1 MSLLCLCLVALPIV
15 SDPARAATC
24 GTTHGN
30 WTSVPGPRFP
40 SGAEGIGA
48 YAVSPRSPR
57 ALFATNG
64 SVVMRSGDGGCSWIK
79 SYQLT
84 AGPSLDA
91 PLAGTARIES
101 IHVPIIGRT
110 VLLMVSE
117 RVGPAV
123 RPHVVVSDDGGR
135 TWSRGDAGLPP
146 AGAPERV
153 AGPADG
159 KIAYLRI
166 DVAGALDAVYAT
178 TDGGHSWEPR
188 GRLPSEA
195 SGGNPD
201 LDVDPVAPDRLWASG
216 GGGLFRSTD
225 GGRSF
230 AAVEE
235 FSETRSG
242 PVDVFH
248 FPGLPARIVA
258 FRPAF
263 GDLLRSDDGGRT
275 WLRHAAPGAPSS
287 VAHGIAADSLI
298 AGTGGRI
305 HAFVPSAASWVD
317 LNALAGTTDVAAALT
332 AVPVF
337 FARTSRTIEV
347 YRGPIGRDLRIPA
360 GTVVLPDVDL
370 PDIPPPPN
378 PPPATLS
385 PRERTIRI
393 AAGGLRT
400 VSYRLSLP
408 RIRTPLDVYLLTDS
422 SSSFKPF
429 IEGLRRGAAR
439 IVAALVDERI
449 DLRIGLAEYRDYPD
463 RETEPASE
471 EEPNFVYRQTQDL
484 TSDSGALERALES
497 IRAAGGGFY
506 NAMLGALFQTA
517 TGAGQEVFPPGP
529 ENDVP
534 PGLQAD
540 YRREALKVVILVA
553 DDRFIEEQ
561 DAYERDL
568 IKPNIPSFD
577 EVAAALDSK
586 GIHQVGLSLS
596 YDATP
601 YLRRMAS
608 ATEAFAPE
616 RGVDCDGDGEPDVA
630 VRGPLVCEVDR
641 RSLARGDAIVPA
653 IVNLVQG
660 VRTRA
665 AVHFQADAD
674 RDVVARVDPR
684 GYESVVLQS
693 SNVLTFDVTYRCPRF
708 LAGEVA
714 EVNVRATGTDVTEL
728 AHARVVCG
736 TVGDEDDPRPP
747 SALERALQ
755 ALPLVP
761 AAPTS
766 PIPEPASQAQGQGQ
780 AQSQAQAQG
789 QAAVA
794 AQEQEQ
800 PQVASAY
807 AYRAALEE
815 SAREEYALSRLRRD
829 PQPPLLP
836 LTAGAVLMAVAYGLA
851 VTGRRLGDARVGR
864 RR

>member
-1 MSLLCLCLVALPIV
+1 
-15 SDPARAATC
+15 
-24 GTTHGN
+24 
-30 WTSVPGPRFP
+30 
-40 SGAEGIGA
+40 
-48 YAVSPRSPR
+48 
-57 ALFATNG
+57 
-64 SVVMRSGDGGCSWIK
+64 MRSGDGGCSWIK

-101 IHVPIIGRT
+101 IHVPAIGRT

-117 RVGPAV
+117 TVGSVV

-135 TWSRGDAGLPP
+135 TWSLGDAGLPP
-146 AGAPERV
+146 AGTPERV

-159 KIAYLRI
+159 RIAYLRV
-166 DVAGALDAVYAT
+166 DVAGALDAMYAT

-195 SGGNPD
+195 SGGSAD
-201 LDVDPVAPDRLWASG
+201 FDVDPVAPDRVWASG

-230 AAVEE
+230 APVEE

-263 GDLLRSDDGGRT
+263 RDLLRSDDGGRT
-275 WLRHAAPGAPSS
+275 WRRHAAPGAPSS

-305 HAFVPSAASWVD
+305 NAFVPSAASWVD
-317 LNALAGTTDVAAALT
+317 LHAAAGATDVAAALT

-347 YRGPIGRDLRIPA
+347 YRGPIGRDLRIPK
-360 GTVVLPDVDL
+360 GTLVLPDVSL
-370 PDIPPPPN
+370 PDIPPPPNPPPPN

-385 PRERTIRI
+385 PRERTVRI
-393 AAGGLRT
+393 AAGGSRT

-408 RIRTPLDVYLLTDS
+408 RIHTPLDLYLLTDG

-439 IVAALVDERI
+439 IVGALIDKRI
-449 DLRIGLAEYRDYPD
+449 DLRFGLAEYRDYPD

-471 EEPNFVYRQTQDL
+471 EEPNFVYRQKQDL
-484 TSDSGALERALES
+484 TSDTTALERALES
-497 IRAAGGGFY
+497 IRADGGGFY

-540 YRREALKVVILVA
+540 YRRESLKVVILVA

-561 DAYERDL
+561 DAYRRDL

-577 EVAAALDSK
+577 EVAAALDAK
-586 GIHQVGLSLS
+586 GIRQVGLSLS
-596 YDATP
+596 SDATTD
-601 YLRRMAS
+601 LRRMAS
-608 ATEAFAPE
+608 ATGAFAPE
-616 RGVDCDGDGEPDVA
+616 RGIDCNGDGDRDVTE
-630 VRGPLVCEVDR
+630 RGPLVCELDR

-653 IVNLVQG
+653 IVSLVQG
-660 VRTRA
+660 VRTRS
-665 AVHFQADAD
+665 AVHFRAEAD
-674 RDVVARVDPR
+674 RDVVASVDPR
-684 GYESVVLQS
+684 GYQNLVMQS

-708 LAGEVA
+708 LAGKRA
-714 EVNVRATGTDVTEL
+714 EVNVRASATDVTEL
-728 AHARVVCG
+728 AHARVLCG
-736 TVGDEDDPRPP
+736 AVGDEADPRPP
-747 SALERALQ
+747 SALERALG

-807 AYRAALEE
+807 AYRAALED

-829 PQPPLLP
+829 PQPPFLP
-836 LTAGAVLMAVAYGLA
+836 VAASAVLMAVAYGLA
-851 VTGRRLGDARVGR
+851 VTGRRLGVARLGR
-864 RR
+864 RP

>member
-1 MSLLCLCLVALPIV
+1 M
-15 SDPARAATC
+15 
-24 GTTHGN
+24 
-30 WTSVPGPRFP
+30 
-40 SGAEGIGA
+40 GA
-48 YAVSPRSPR
+48 YAVSPRSPKD
-57 ALFATNG
+57 LFATNG
-64 SVVMRSGDGGCSWIK
+64 GVVMRSGDGGCSWSK
-79 SYQLT
+79 TYQLP

-91 PLAGTARIES
+91 PLAGNARIES
-101 IHVPIIGRT
+101 IHVPVIGRS

-135 TWSRGDAGLPP
+135 TWSLGDAGLPP
-146 AGAPERV
+146 AGTPERL

-159 KIAYLRI
+159 RIAYLRI

-178 TDGGHSWEPR
+178 TDGGRSWEPR
-188 GRLPSEA
+188 GRIPSEA
-195 SGGNPD
+195 SAGSTD
-201 LDVDPVAPDRLWASG
+201 LDVDPIAPDRVWASG
-216 GGGLFRSTD
+216 GGGLFRSAD

-230 AAVEE
+230 TGVEE

-258 FRPAF
+258 FRPAL
-263 GDLLRSDDGGRT
+263 GDLLQSADGGRT

-298 AGTGGRI
+298 AGAGGRI

-317 LNALAGTTDVAAALT
+317 LHAAAGATEVAAALT
-332 AVPVF
+332 GVPVF
-337 FARTSRTIEV
+337 FARTSTTIEV
-347 YRGPIGRDLRIPA
+347 YRGPIGRDLRIPK
-360 GTVVLPDVDL
+360 GTLVLPDVSL

-385 PRERTIRI
+385 PRERMVRI
-393 AAGGLRT
+393 APGGSRT

-429 IEGLRRGAAR
+429 IEGLRRAAAR
-439 IVAALVDERI
+439 IVGALVDERI
-449 DLRIGLAEYRDYPD
+449 DLRFGLAEYRDYPD

-484 TSDSGALERALES
+484 TSDTAALERALES
-497 IRAAGGGFY
+497 IRGAGGGFY

-561 DAYERDL
+561 DAYRRDL
-568 IKPNIPSFD
+568 IKPDIPSFD
-577 EVAAALDSK
+577 EVAAALDAK

-608 ATEAFAPE
+608 ATGAFAPA
-616 RGVDCDGDGEPDVA
+616 GGIDCDGDGERDLTSDD
-630 VRGPLVCEVDR
+630 PLVCELDR

-674 RDVVARVDPR
+674 EDVVAKVDPR
-684 GYESVVLQS
+684 GYESVVLQA

-708 LAGEVA
+708 LAGKRADVS
-714 EVNVRATGTDVTEL
+714 VRASGTGVTEL

-736 TVGDEDDPRPP
+736 AVGDEDEPRPP
-747 SALERALQ
+747 SALERALGL
-755 ALPLVP
+755 LPLVP
-761 AAPTS
+761 AAPPL

-780 AQSQAQAQG
+780 AQAQAQAQS

-794 AQEQEQ
+794 VQEQEQ
-800 PQVASAY
+800 PQVASAH
-807 AYRAALEE
+807 AYRAALED

-829 PQPPLLP
+829 PQPPFLP
-836 LTAGAVLMAVAYGLA
+836 LAGSAVLMAVAYGLA
-851 VTGRRLGDARVGR
+851 VTGRRLGVARLGR
-864 RR
+864 RP